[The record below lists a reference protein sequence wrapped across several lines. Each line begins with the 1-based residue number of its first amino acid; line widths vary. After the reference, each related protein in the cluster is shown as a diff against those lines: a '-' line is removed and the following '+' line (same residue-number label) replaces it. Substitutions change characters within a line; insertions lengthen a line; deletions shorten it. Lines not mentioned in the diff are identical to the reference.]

1 MNRVNIQSEHRAQ
14 AFVLAAGVHLLFAA
28 VLVFGVAW
36 HAKAPQSY
44 EAELWTDLP
53 QPAAAPTPVPPPP
66 RPEEPI
72 KAVPPKPILA
82 PTPPK
87 ALAVPAA
94 DIALKQKKVRELQ
107 AQQLNLEK
115 LAAQKELKNAQAKRV
130 EALRVQQL
138 QEQQAAAQA
147 QSVRAEK
154 AAAEPA
160 AKKSE
165 VQRYTNAIIDKIKS
179 NIRVTD
185 NISKGTVVQVKIT
198 VLPDG
203 SVLEPIR
210 IMIPSGNKVW
220 DEAALQ
226 GIMRS
231 QPLPLPTDPALRR
244 DMRDL
249 VLLINYEK

>member
-1 MNRVNIQSEHRAQ
+1 MQ
-14 AFVLAAGVHLLFAA
+14 AFVLAAAVHVLFAA

-36 HAKAPQSY
+36 HAKAPQRY

-53 QPAAAPTPVPPPP
+53 QPAVAPTPVPPPP

-72 KAVPPKPILA
+72 KAAPPKPMLA
-82 PTPPK
+82 PPPPK
-87 ALAVPAA
+87 ALPVPAV
-94 DIALKQKKVRELQ
+94 DIALKKKKVRELQ
-107 AQQLNLEK
+107 VEQLRLEK
-115 LAAQKELKNAQAKRV
+115 LAAQKELKDAEVARAQ
-130 EALRVQQL
+130 ALRVQQL
-138 QEQQAAAQA
+138 QAQQAAAQA
-147 QSVRAEK
+147 
-154 AAAEPA
+154 

-165 VQRYTNAIIDKIKS
+165 LQRYTNAIIDKIKS

-185 NISKGTVVQVKIT
+185 GISKGIVVQVKIT

-210 IMIPSGNKVW
+210 IMIPSGNKAW